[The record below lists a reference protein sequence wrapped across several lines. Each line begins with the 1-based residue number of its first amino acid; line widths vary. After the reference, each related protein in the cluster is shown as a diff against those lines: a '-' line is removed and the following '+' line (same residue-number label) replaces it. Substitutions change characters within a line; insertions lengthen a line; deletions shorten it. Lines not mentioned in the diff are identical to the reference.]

1 MTHFDVFARTLRR
14 QTSVIPA
21 HEQVAIVTPTS
32 QTVKFPNTVQCG
44 ILCWGKLKALL
55 IWPVCSE
62 RPELNI
68 FKLSRPRLFSIHST
82 DTSILFNSL
91 QPFMSS
97 GTDQFII
104 ISNGEEFFEI
114 PPANLASARADGF
127 YLPHE
132 QGFTVVSNGEET
144 LEIPLHVLADAE
156 AEGFQNLIPLP
167 PDTAQLSSQPVASKK
182 PASPQRKKAL
192 RKRTRRRKKSAA
204 LIAGLPVSEHTV
216 SGAVRIETGEQAAI
230 VDASELHL
238 KTDDDDAPQETGPVA
253 IDTGDDAP
261 APGDVTLDAVVL
273 EEIIDERE
281 ERRREIKELLEE
293 EENWKERAKLQ
304 IELHSPTPEQMK
316 KFGRTYG
323 LSTLLHIIVLVIL
336 SFIVFQT
343 ADKVDGG
350 AIISSVMGDEQL
362 VEEAAEIPQEV
373 KIVETDQSQS
383 ETTNAADPAGALSNN
398 VGAASDL
405 SDFSGA
411 NVGGGLEGFSDALGD
426 GADKMTGAGEK
437 ASAAFFGSKQL
448 ASSFVFVIDNSLSM
462 TRGRF
467 ETALNELAKTVM
479 ALTPQQ
485 QFYIIFYSDTA
496 YGLFHPQTA
505 RNLIPATPRNKQ
517 LTIQWLLTVELCL
530 RTDFAEALQ
539 MAYALNPDVIF
550 LLGDGGFTD
559 EPRVRQ
565 VFASR
570 SESVSNIKIH
580 ALGMELDQKG
590 VRNFKA
596 LSDPTGGT
604 YRDVGIHPLGAEMAA
619 RNPRRRN
626 NKRGPIWGIR
636 LK

>member
-1 MTHFDVFARTLRR
+1 
-14 QTSVIPA
+14 
-21 HEQVAIVTPTS
+21 
-32 QTVKFPNTVQCG
+32 
-44 ILCWGKLKALL
+44 
-55 IWPVCSE
+55 
-62 RPELNI
+62 
-68 FKLSRPRLFSIHST
+68 
-82 DTSILFNSL
+82 
-91 QPFMSS
+91 MSS
-97 GTDQFII
+97 ATDQFII

-114 PPANLASARADGF
+114 PPENLASAREDGF

-167 PDTAQLSSQPVASKK
+167 PDTAQLSSQSIASKK

-192 RKRTRRRKKSAA
+192 RKRARRRKKSAT

-216 SGAVRIETGEQAAI
+216 SGAVRIETGEQAAT
-230 VDASELHL
+230 VDASELRL
-238 KTDDDDAPQETGPVA
+238 ETDDDDSPRETGPVA
-253 IDTGDDAP
+253 IDTGDDDP

-293 EENWKERAKLQ
+293 EEDWKERAKLQ

-362 VEEAAEIPQEV
+362 VEEAAELPQEV
-373 KIVETDQSQS
+373 KIEKSNESEVEVA
-383 ETTNAADPAGALSNN
+383 NAADPAGALSNN
-398 VGAASDL
+398 VGSAADL
-405 SDFSGA
+405 SAFSGA
-411 NVGGGLEGFSDALGD
+411 NVGGGLEGFADALGK
-426 GADKMTGAGEK
+426 GADKMTGAAK
-437 ASAAFFGSKQL
+437 KTSAAFFGAKQL
-448 ASSFVFVIDNSLSM
+448 ASSFVFVIDNSNSM

-485 QFYIIFYSDTA
+485 RYYIIFYSDTA

-517 LTIQWLLTVELCL
+517 LTLQWLSSVQLCL
-530 RTDFAEALQ
+530 YTRCAQALQ
-539 MAYALNPDVIF
+539 MAYALDPDVIF
-550 LLGDGGFTD
+550 LLGDGAFND
-559 EPRVRQ
+559 LPQVRQ

-570 SESVSNIKIH
+570 DEEDVKIKLH
-580 ALGMELDQKG
+580 ALGMQLDAKG
-590 VRNFKA
+590 AQNFKG
-596 LSDPTGGT
+596 LSEPTGGT

-619 RNPRRRN
+619 RNPRKRN
-626 NKRGPIWGIR
+626 NNRGPIWGIR

>member
-1 MTHFDVFARTLRR
+1 
-14 QTSVIPA
+14 
-21 HEQVAIVTPTS
+21 
-32 QTVKFPNTVQCG
+32 
-44 ILCWGKLKALL
+44 
-55 IWPVCSE
+55 
-62 RPELNI
+62 
-68 FKLSRPRLFSIHST
+68 
-82 DTSILFNSL
+82 
-91 QPFMSS
+91 MSA
-97 GTDQFII
+97 GTDPLVT
-104 ISNGEEFFEI
+104 ISNGDEILEI
-114 PPANLASARADGF
+114 PISELDSARSEGF

-132 QGFTVVSNGEET
+132 KGCTVVSNGEET
-144 LEIPLHVLADAE
+144 LEVPLNVLADAE
-156 AEGFQNLIPLP
+156 SEGFRNLIPEP
-167 PDTAQLSSQPVASKK
+167 PEIPQQAKAPDSSKK
-182 PASPQRKKAL
+182 TSPQK
-192 RKRTRRRKKSAA
+192 RKKSARKRVGRRKKKA
-204 LIAGLPVSEHTV
+204 AVIRGLPVSEHVV
-216 SGAVRIETGEQAAI
+216 SGNVSVETGDSVAL
-230 VDASELHL
+230 VDASAVSVKTVDGEL
-238 KTDDDDAPQETGPVA
+238 PQETGAVA
-253 IDTGDDAP
+253 IDTGQA
-261 APGDVTLDAVVL
+261 DVETGELTLGAVVL
-273 EEIIDERE
+273 EEVIDERE
-281 ERRREIKELLEE
+281 ERRKEIEAQLEE
-293 EENWKERAKLQ
+293 EEDWKERTKLL
-304 IELHSPTPEQMK
+304 IELHSPTPDQMK

-323 LSTLLHIIVLVIL
+323 LSTLLHLIVIVIL
-336 SFIVFQT
+336 SMIVFQT

-373 KIVETDQSQS
+373 KIVESESQS
-383 ETTNAADPAGALSNN
+383 ETANAADPAAALSENTN
-398 VGAASDL
+398 PADLAS
-405 SDFSGA
+405 FSGT
-411 NVGGGLEGFSDALGD
+411 NVDGFSNALGD

-437 ASAAFFGSKQL
+437 SSAAFFGSKQL

-462 TRGRF
+462 TKGRF

-539 MAYALNPDVIF
+539 MAYALDPDVIF

-559 EPRVRQ
+559 TPNVQRVFKSADKEDRK
-565 VFASR
+565 
-570 SESVSNIKIH
+570 IKIH
-580 ALGMELDQKG
+580 ALGMELNGKG
-590 VRNFKA
+590 VENFKG